1 MADYIYT
8 MEVRL
13 TPDQLRGVTLVQ
25 DVARAAGMNIYLTG
39 GAVRDIISGFPI
51 RDLDFTVQGNPLKL
65 HKDLERAGAVISAS
79 DDDVKD
85 LFLTLPGNARAEIS
99 MARTEQY
106 EKTGKPPHIAPAT
119 IIEDLRRRDFT
130 VNAMALSLN
139 PGSRGLLMDPFNGAA
154 DIEAKVL
161 RVLHNYAF
169 VEDPS
174 RLLRATRFAA
184 RFHWPLE
191 ERTQARYDSAKE
203 NNYIEYITNKAIGY
217 ETAQL
222 AYEDDPLNVVRA
234 LEKEGWLKVLSAH
247 WSTAKMD
254 TAGLAQLMKARQ
266 QMNDLGYWPDPS
278 SAVMYF
284 LTSRLSDKEIAD
296 MRKFMPRRDLVEA
309 WRDLEE
315 NAKTLA
321 KRLTGKEAATPSRTW
336 KLLSEA
342 RPEMVLFLSVTARQQ
357 AVALKIKNYFTKWR
371 QVQQKLPLPEM
382 TELYITPQLPEYPKI
397 ANDVFMLLLD
407 GKLRS
412 HNEVLKFLKP
422 LAPPPPPPP
431 PAPKRGRAA
440 KAAAAAAAAAVTPAP
455 PAPAVGKKKGKTQ
468 AAAPVSVTPKVAP
481 PAPPSPAKPKAAKEK
496 SKPAA
501 KKMAPKK
508 KR

>member
-1 MADYIYT
+1 
-8 MEVRL
+8 
-13 TPDQLRGVTLVQ
+13 
-25 DVARAAGMNIYLTG
+25 
-39 GAVRDIISGFPI
+39 
-51 RDLDFTVQGNPLKL
+51 
-65 HKDLERAGAVISAS
+65 
-79 DDDVKD
+79 
-85 LFLTLPGNARAEIS
+85 
-99 MARTEQY
+99 
-106 EKTGKPPHIAPAT
+106 
-119 IIEDLRRRDFT
+119 
-130 VNAMALSLN
+130 
-139 PGSRGLLMDPFNGAA
+139 
-154 DIEAKVL
+154 
-161 RVLHNYAF
+161 
-169 VEDPS
+169 
-174 RLLRATRFAA
+174 
-184 RFHWPLE
+184 
-191 ERTQARYDSAKE
+191 
-203 NNYIEYITNKAIGY
+203 
-217 ETAQL
+217 
-222 AYEDDPLNVVRA
+222 
-234 LEKEGWLKVLSAH
+234 
-247 WSTAKMD
+247 
-254 TAGLAQLMKARQ
+254 MKARQ

-455 PAPAVGKKKGKTQ
+455 PAPAVGKKKERRR
-468 AAAPVSVTPKVAP
+468 PRP
-481 PAPPSPAKPKAAKEK
+481 
-496 SKPAA
+496 
-501 KKMAPKK
+501 
-508 KR
+508 RYL